1 MYLLLILLAAPAF
14 GRPSSGQPD
23 NGAEVAKQLDDIVNF
38 TNETG
43 KIFVNSSV
51 IENVIK
57 MLLEAEQNILEMN
70 AELKT
75 LETEQIKFKDNYFP
89 AYNEAKS
96 YLRETRQGLRKLARK
111 TVTHVR
117 DSKALLKGFDKNKDP
132 IFLKFTVNKMR
143 DLMIETMESLK
154 EAKEKYNSVIETF
167 GNLNDSIK
175 IQNKQLRNLLTNVN
189 DTKALLD
196 SQEIIFLSSSYT
208 TAIIADIFG
217 CSGLCSSII
226 IPSLYAVAIAKLLP
240 RAANNK
246 EKLLELEK
254 LKLITEKMLESG
266 ENFDNAINGAIY
278 ILSEEIELLGIW
290 TQSAKTVSDNI
301 ANYKE
306 EILGKFQ
313 SVRNIF
319 IKGLDNLKDVAEQ
332 FLAKPT
338 DILGR

>member
-1 MYLLLILLAAPAF
+1 MYLLLILLVAPAF

-117 DSKALLKGFDKNKDP
+117 DSKILLEGFDKNKDP
-132 IFLKFTVNKMR
+132 IFLKFTINKVR
-143 DLMIETMESLK
+143 DLMIETLESLK
-154 EAKEKYNSVIETF
+154 EAKEKYNSAIETF

-175 IQNKQLRNLLTNVN
+175 IQNKQLTDILTNVN
-189 DTKALLD
+189 DTASLISEKTATTLAATTTT
-196 SQEIIFLSSSYT
+196 FL
-208 TAIIADIFG
+208 IVDIFG
-217 CSGLCSSII
+217 CLGICSLISG
-226 IPSLYAVAIAKLLP
+226 
-240 RAANNK
+240 AANAGNIAAEIAHNLK
-246 EKLLELEK
+246 ELEK
-254 LKLITEKMLESG
+254 LKTITEKMLESG

-301 ANYKE
+301 DIYSE

-338 DILGR
+338 DILGK

>member
-1 MYLLLILLAAPAF
+1 MYLLLILLVAPAF

-117 DSKALLKGFDKNKDP
+117 DSKILLGGFDKNKDP
-132 IFLKFTVNKMR
+132 IFLKFTINKVR
-143 DLMIETMESLK
+143 DLMIETLESLK
-154 EAKEKYNSVIETF
+154 EAKEKYNSAIETF
-167 GNLNDSIK
+167 GNLNHSIK
-175 IQNKQLRNLLTNVN
+175 IQNKQLTNLLTNVN

-196 SQEIIFLSSSYT
+196 SQEIIALSSYT
-208 TAIIADIFG
+208 TAIIIADIFG
-217 CSGLCSSII
+217 CLGFCS
-226 IPSLYAVAIAKLLP
+226 AIVTPTITILMVST
-240 RAANNK
+240 RAANDK

-301 ANYKE
+301 DNYSE
-306 EILGKFQ
+306 EVLGKFQ
-313 SVRNIF
+313 SLRKIF

>member
-1 MYLLLILLAAPAF
+1 MYLLLILLVAPAF

-117 DSKALLKGFDKNKDP
+117 DSKILLGGFDKNKDP
-132 IFLKFTVNKMR
+132 IFLKFTINKVR
-143 DLMIETMESLK
+143 DLMIETLESLK
-154 EAKEKYNSVIETF
+154 EAKEKYNSAIETF
-167 GNLNDSIK
+167 ENLNDSIK
-175 IQNKQLRNLLTNVN
+175 IQNKQLTDILTNVN
-189 DTKALLD
+189 DTASLISEKTATTLAATTTT
-196 SQEIIFLSSSYT
+196 FL
-208 TAIIADIFG
+208 IVDIFG
-217 CSGLCSSII
+217 CLGICSLISG
-226 IPSLYAVAIAKLLP
+226 
-240 RAANNK
+240 AANAGNIAAEIAHNLK
-246 EKLLELEK
+246 ELDK
-254 LKLITEKMLESG
+254 LKTITEKMLESG

-301 ANYKE
+301 DIYSE

-338 DILGR
+338 DILGK